1 MQAES
6 KDYDVI
12 IDINS
17 IRFLQNKGW
26 KIIYANKE
34 KEDELK
40 KIMQSSTKSIVS
52 ILGHSNRGKTYL
64 LQRISGIQLKDGYQ
78 IQTKGLSIKIPE
90 EKNIFLL
97 DTAGTNAPL
106 LVEEGEKD
114 PRMEK
119 SFQKELDE
127 IHLCQIIT
135 NYIIQTFIIKAA
147 NTLICV
153 VGMLTAAEQQ
163 FLNRVK
169 KNCLN
174 KKQLI
179 VIHNLIKCY
188 TQREI
193 EKYKKEIF
201 FQSATNKFEERKI
214 PNIGKTKNTNN
225 NYNFYIEI
233 DEENKGHEYDVRH
246 FIFGNDNKS
255 DEEIKRSNDAAI
267 EYIQDYIDVQVGKE
281 FNIIKK
287 LKAHI
292 KEISSSVLIKE
303 LTSITK
309 TSNND
314 LIKCEEKIEP
324 KDIIADELDNVTFIG
339 NDYEPSTEYYKK
351 EDKFI
356 IKVCICSK
364 IKDKTL
370 KIKNRPD
377 KDNKDYTKFTISGER
392 LICGEKSQKLEVKSN
407 MFNNRENLK
416 KFKVTLMVKF
426 KDFGF
431 RTISSE
437 YNTTI
442 KYGILYIS
450 YQINF

>member
-225 NYNFYIEI
+225 NYNFY
-233 DEENKGHEYDVRH
+233 
-246 FIFGNDNKS
+246 F
-255 DEEIKRSNDAAI
+255 
-267 EYIQDYIDVQVGKE
+267 
-281 FNIIKK
+281 
-287 LKAHI
+287 
-292 KEISSSVLIKE
+292 
-303 LTSITK
+303 
-309 TSNND
+309 
-314 LIKCEEKIEP
+314 
-324 KDIIADELDNVTFIG
+324 
-339 NDYEPSTEYYKK
+339 
-351 EDKFI
+351 
-356 IKVCICSK
+356 
-364 IKDKTL
+364 
-370 KIKNRPD
+370 
-377 KDNKDYTKFTISGER
+377 
-392 LICGEKSQKLEVKSN
+392 
-407 MFNNRENLK
+407 
-416 KFKVTLMVKF
+416 
-426 KDFGF
+426 
-431 RTISSE
+431 
-437 YNTTI
+437 
-442 KYGILYIS
+442 
-450 YQINF
+450 